1 MKDSVGTS
9 KVKATS
15 PIVEVFSALSQGNRP
30 TVDGKVVD
38 KAVAY
43 IKELAG
49 RAIDGDH
56 QAVSELNA
64 IQRFT
69 IEPKLIEA
77 IKIFNFMVSIIII
90 RLIIFMLLLVFVKL
104 KMNVLVNGMKE

>member
-1 MKDSVGTS
+1 MDKIFELNTVNNVKDSVGTS

-49 RAIDGDH
+49 RAT
-56 QAVSELNA
+56 VSYTHLTKTFDVDY
-64 IQRFT
+64 I
-69 IEPKLIEA
+69 L
-77 IKIFNFMVSIIII
+77 
-90 RLIIFMLLLVFVKL
+90 
-104 KMNVLVNGMKE
+104 